1 MTTSTPVHKWDLVVR
16 LCHILMITLLAVCW
30 YTAEN
35 GMFQW
40 HYYAGYGLIS
50 VLLVRIIWG
59 FCGSSAAKFSAFI
72 KSPVKVVRYLA
83 NIRSVNNNK
92 PSETHSPAGGYS
104 VLVLLTLM
112 LNQTVLGLFAVET
125 DGFDGGPLSELI
137 DYDLALEI
145 SELHQLNFDILL
157 GFIALHLFAVLF
169 YQKVLKQKLI
179 QKMFF

>member
-1 MTTSTPVHKWDLVVR
+1 
-16 LCHILMITLLAVCW
+16 
-30 YTAEN
+30 
-35 GMFQW
+35 MFQW